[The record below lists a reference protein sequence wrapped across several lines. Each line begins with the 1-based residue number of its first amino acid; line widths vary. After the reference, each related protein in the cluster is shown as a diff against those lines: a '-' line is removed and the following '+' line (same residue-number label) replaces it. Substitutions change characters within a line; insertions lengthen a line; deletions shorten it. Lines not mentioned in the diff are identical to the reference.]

1 MDKIYNWG
9 ILGPGSIARKF
20 ASDLKILPQ
29 ANLYAIG
36 SRSKERAKSFAEEF
50 GATRHYGSYE
60 ELASDP
66 KVDIIYIA
74 SPHVRHYTDSMLCL
88 KNGKSVLCEKPVA
101 MNAGQYR
108 IMVDTA
114 RQNGVFLMEALWTRF
129 IPSFKKCL
137 ELVSEGEIGD
147 LKLIDSDFCF
157 NAPYDIEGRLFNP
170 LLGGGSLL
178 DIGLYPVF
186 LALELAGKP
195 LEIQA
200 MAKFDKTGVDSSCSI
215 IFSHEKNILSVLF
228 SSIVTNSRIE
238 SVIHGT
244 KGQIRLNRHWHI
256 PTTLDLLPDN
266 KEIKHF
272 TFEETGFGYQ
282 YEADEVMKC
291 IDEGKLESDIFSWEK
306 SLRLI
311 TTLDT
316 IRSLAGITY
325 PVEIESV

>member
-20 ASDLKILPQ
+20 ASDLKLLPQ

-36 SRSKERAKSFAEEF
+36 SRSTARAKEFAEKF
-50 GATRHYGSYE
+50 GAKKYYGSYE
-60 ELASDP
+60 ALVTDP
-66 KVDIIYIA
+66 QVDIVYIA
-74 SPHVRHYTDSMLCL
+74 SPHVRHYTDSLLCL
-88 KNGKSVLCEKPVA
+88 KNKKSILCEKPVA
-101 MNAGQYR
+101 MNAGQYN
-108 IMVDTA
+108 IMIDTA
-114 RQNGVFLMEALWTRF
+114 RENGVFLMEALWTRF

-137 ELVSEGEIGD
+137 ELVSKGEIGD
-147 LKLIDSDFCF
+147 LKLIDSDFSF

-200 MAKFDKTGVDSSCSI
+200 MAKFDKTGVDSSCSM
-215 IFSHEKNILSVLF
+215 IFSHEKDILSVLF

-244 KGQIRLNRHWHI
+244 KGQLRLNRHWHI
-256 PTTLDLLPDN
+256 PTSLDLLPDN

-272 TFEETGFGYQ
+272 TFEEPGFGYQ

-291 IDEGKLESDIFSWEK
+291 IDKGKLESDIFSWEK
-306 SLRLI
+306 SLLLI

-325 PVEIESV
+325 SDEIESI